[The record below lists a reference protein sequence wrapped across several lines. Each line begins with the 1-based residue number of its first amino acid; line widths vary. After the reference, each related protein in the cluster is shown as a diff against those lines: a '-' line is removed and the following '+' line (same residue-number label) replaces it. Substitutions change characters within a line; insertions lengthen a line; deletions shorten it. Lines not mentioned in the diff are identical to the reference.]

1 MVEAIKMLP
10 RIEESFPEKGLFT
23 KFNHVGQCVNKSM
36 TVKTL
41 GVILSPIIG
50 SA

>member
-1 MVEAIKMLP
+1 MLR
-10 RIEESFPEKGLFT
+10 RIEESFPEKGLLT
-23 KFNHVGQCVNKSM
+23 KFNHIGQCLNKSM

-41 GVILSPIIG
+41 RVILSPIVG